1 MSLLIQNVSLNDR
14 DCDIYCAEGLIKSIG
29 PKLTVDADRVLDGSG
44 LAALPSLINTH
55 THSAMTLFRGYA
67 DDIALFDWLEKK
79 IWPIEAHLNEEAVY
93 WGARL
98 ACLEMIKSGA
108 TYANDM
114 YWHHRGTARAIRDS
128 GIRGTVSAVFLDH
141 MNPDN
146 AHEQRAANEASF
158 AELKDFH
165 PRVTFGMG
173 PHAIYTVSPESLRW
187 VKEFAAEHQLKIQ
200 IHCSEAEREV
210 NDCLKAHGK
219 RPVHYLNE
227 LGFLGPEVLMVHMI
241 WLDDSEIAV
250 LQDHNVSI
258 AHCPSSNMKISSGV
272 LPYPKLKEAGLN
284 LTIATDGAA
293 SNNNLDM
300 LEEMKTAA
308 LLQKVTT
315 RNPEMLPAEETFVM
329 GTRNAAKAL
338 DLNCGEIQEGAWA
351 DMILVDLN
359 HVRLVPNHCLIP
371 NLVYSSHASAIHTTI
386 CDGQVLMHDGK
397 VDDEEEVKA
406 EATRMAQRL
415 LDQVQ

>member
-1 MSLLIQNVSLNDR
+1 MSLLIKNVSLNDQT
-14 DCDIYCAEGLIKSIG
+14 CDIHMANGLIQSIG
-29 PKLTVDADRVLDGSG
+29 SQLQVTADRTLDGQG
-44 LAALPSLINTH
+44 LAALPSFINTH

-79 IWPIEAHLNEEAVY
+79 IWPIEAGLTEEAVY

-108 TYANDM
+108 TYMNDM
-114 YWHHRGTARAIRDS
+114 YWHHHGTMKALRDS

-141 MNPDN
+141 MNADN
-146 AHEQRAANEASF
+146 AKEQRAANEASF
-158 AELKDFH
+158 LEMKDFH

-173 PHAIYTVSPESLRW
+173 PHAIYTVSPESLMW

-219 RPVHYLNE
+219 RPVHYLNDM
-227 LGFLGPEVLMVHMI
+227 GFLGPEVMMVHMI

-250 LQDHNVSI
+250 LQEHDISI
-258 AHCPSSNMKISSGV
+258 AHCPSSNMKISSGI

-308 LLQKVTT
+308 LLQKVATM
-315 RNPEMLPAEETFVM
+315 NPEMLPAEEAFQM
-329 GTRNAAKAL
+329 GTLNGAKAL
-338 DLNCGEIQEGAWA
+338 DLNCGEIKEGAWA

-406 EATRMAQRL
+406 EATRMAQML
-415 LDQVQ
+415 IDKL